1 MCSEHYS
8 GMHVWHSIQ
17 IVADGYHSVA
27 AAATAASLFSPN
39 FAFSGANSGG
49 SNPDAA
55 RPMSPTPTAGLGNLA
70 GLGSLTGLGIDSS
83 GATAGGQSQ
92 GAAPSRDGR
101 DRIRNV
107 WESVRDR
114 LGLNPRQQDG
124 AAPTEGDNPSE
135 VRMRPGDMFTEM
147 ARALNI
153 GLGLGDGNVPGA
165 RQTDAAPDGDSPA
178 EGGGADA
185 TPNAPSDR
193 AERPLPPEDSFE
205 RFLLNLQA
213 DLRTALSEDSTG
225 HGEARRERHSV
236 VSSAPS
242 TSALSEDIQPVA
254 GPSSPRRSTDSAQ
267 MVDGGAQT
275 SEHPEDEDSMPPLED
290 VSDSDSDS
298 DEDSENDE
306 DEDALHDRASHHSEA
321 PRSPRTP
328 TPIPTGAFPFG
339 PDTRHAGEGE
349 RRPPGVNLWRLYRF
363 APIPA
368 SHTAGHAA
376 GTSAASTNPPPDAQ
390 PAPSFEAPTTA
401 DEPDT
406 ASASDAAPA
415 DTESTA
421 PAPGTT
427 ADQNANVV
435 VPVIVVGLQ
444 SVDMNRNNE
453 AAHTNANGHADS
465 GQAQDDARSS
475 ESEPRSSGEWR
486 DSPTPGASAG
496 QSQSRGR
503 SWQSRAA
510 SALRGLRPGR
520 RASRNRQNRDAAGAR
535 TFLIYVIG
543 GVCMT
548 CSSMRL
554 AEAMPSLGY
563 YPPNHHMVT
572 GSDSLDSYEALWY
585 VPSTF
590 CAIRYSDPRHR
601 ELAELLGQVKPP
613 VATREDIDNS
623 GLQII
628 KSSEL
633 PRLEEEGRVASNCVE
648 RVSHPSG
655 SWHWI
660 V

>member
-1 MCSEHYS
+1 
-8 GMHVWHSIQ
+8 
-17 IVADGYHSVA
+17 
-27 AAATAASLFSPN
+27 
-39 FAFSGANSGG
+39 
-49 SNPDAA
+49 
-55 RPMSPTPTAGLGNLA
+55 MSPTPTAGLGNLA
-70 GLGSLTGLGIDSS
+70 GLGSLAGLGIDPSS
-83 GATAGGQSQ
+83 AGAGGQSQ
-92 GAAPSRDGR
+92 GAAPPRDGR

-114 LGLNPRQQDG
+114 LGLNPRGQQDG
-124 AAPTEGDNPSE
+124 VAPTEGDNPNE

-165 RQTDAAPDGDSPA
+165 RQTDATSEGDPPA
-178 EGGGADA
+178 GDDAEA
-185 TPNAPSDR
+185 TPGATGDR

-213 DLRTALSEDSTG
+213 DLRAALSEDTTS
-225 HGEARRERHSV
+225 HGESRRERHSV

-242 TSALSEDIQPVA
+242 TSALSEDISPVA

-267 MVDGGAQT
+267 MVDGAAQT
-275 SEHPEDEDSMPPLED
+275 SEHPEDEDGMPPLED
-290 VSDSDSDS
+290 VSDSESDS
-298 DEDSENDE
+298 DEDSEDDE
-306 DEDALHDRASHHSEA
+306 DENTSHDHTSHHSEA
-321 PRSPRTP
+321 PHSPRTP

-368 SHTAGHAA
+368 SHTGGHAA
-376 GTSAASTNPPPDAQ
+376 GTSATSTSPSPDAQ
-390 PAPSFEAPTTA
+390 PAPSPEAPTTA

-406 ASASDAAPA
+406 ASASDSAPA
-415 DTESTA
+415 DTEPTV
-421 PAPGTT
+421 PAPETT
-427 ADQNANVV
+427 TDQNANVV

-453 AAHTNANGHADS
+453 NAHTHGHADS

-486 DSPTPGASAG
+486 DSPVPGASAG

-543 GVCMT
+543 GMYMP
-548 CSSMRL
+548 CSSM
-554 AEAMPSLGY
+554 
-563 YPPNHHMVT
+563 
-572 GSDSLDSYEALWY
+572 
-585 VPSTF
+585 
-590 CAIRYSDPRHR
+590 
-601 ELAELLGQVKPP
+601 
-613 VATREDIDNS
+613 
-623 GLQII
+623 
-628 KSSEL
+628 SS
-633 PRLEEEGRVASNCVE
+633 R
-648 RVSHPSG
+648 
-655 SWHWI
+655 
-660 V
+660 